1 MADADSAGRS
11 ALHRAASAGDYPIVV
26 ELLARGDPVM
36 VMHDVDKAGD
46 TPLHAAA
53 RVGAVEVVSVSSDAL
68 ALTEQCTPHVSPH
81 LTLLHARTANFKY
94 LEGPSYERPK
104 VYCMTPP
111 RSPPLDASTDRTD
124 AWDWTRRYCLR
135 T

>member
-53 RVGAVEVVSVSSDAL
+53 RVGAVDVVSVSSDAL
-68 ALTEQCTPHVSPH
+68 ALTEQCMPH

-94 LEGPSYERPK
+94 LGGPSYERPK

-124 AWDWTRRYCLR
+124 AWAGTA
-135 T
+135 

>member
-53 RVGAVEVVSVSSDAL
+53 RVGAVDVVSVSSDAL
-68 ALTEQCTPHVSPH
+68 ALTEQCMPHVSPH
-81 LTLLHARTANFKY
+81 LTLLRARTANVKY
-94 LEGPSYERPK
+94 LGGPSYERPNPTT
-104 VYCMTPP
+104 VPTP
-111 RSPPLDASTDRTD
+111 
-124 AWDWTRRYCLR
+124 
-135 T
+135 